1 MYCDATPVYLLSA
14 LLSKLFAKLLALQQN
29 HPSSST
35 LEISDRMTLYRMI
48 KMYCRLSISSQMD
61 IKRNWGSNSGKKTL
75 SKNSFMQKRKEF
87 EEISLECTKFF

>member
-1 MYCDATPVYLLSA
+1 MYCDVTPVYLLSA

-29 HPSSST
+29 HPSDPSSST
-35 LEISDRMTLYRMI
+35 LEISDRMTLYRII

-75 SKNSFMQKRKEF
+75 SKNYFMQKGKEF
-87 EEISLECTKFF
+87 STVKY